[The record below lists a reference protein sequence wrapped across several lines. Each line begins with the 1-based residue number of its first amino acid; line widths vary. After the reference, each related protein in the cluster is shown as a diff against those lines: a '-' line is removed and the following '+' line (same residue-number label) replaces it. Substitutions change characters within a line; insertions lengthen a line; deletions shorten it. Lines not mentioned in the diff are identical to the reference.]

1 MVFGIIQQH
10 QGWIECHSIP
20 GRGTRFDIYLPR
32 HYAPAPAEAA
42 PSVSSPPT
50 GGHETILL
58 VDDESLVR
66 NLGHTI
72 LEGFGYRVLLAHD
85 GQDAIDIYQ
94 REHRRI
100 DLIILDLTMP
110 RLSGRDALGRLL
122 EINPDARVLFA
133 SGYSAEH
140 ITEEDHEQV
149 FGFVSKPYR
158 PEDLAL
164 AVRNALD
171 RKRSHLTPLPR

>member
-20 GRGTRFDIYLPR
+20 GRGTRFDIFLPR
-32 HYAPAPAEAA
+32 LYAPDPTENA
-42 PSVSSPPT
+42 SSSSEKPV

-58 VDDESLVR
+58 VDDEPLVR

-72 LEGFGYRVLLAHD
+72 LEGFGYRVLLGND
-85 GQDAIDIYQ
+85 GQDAIDIYL
-94 REHRRI
+94 REHQRI

-110 RLSGRDALGRLL
+110 RLSGRDALRRLL
-122 EINPDARVLFA
+122 EINPHARVLLA

-140 ITEEDHEQV
+140 ITQEDHDQV
-149 FGFVSKPYR
+149 LGFVSKPYR
-158 PEDLAL
+158 PDDLAR
-164 AVRNALD
+164 AVRTALD
-171 RKRSHLTPLPR
+171 RKRSVLTPLPG